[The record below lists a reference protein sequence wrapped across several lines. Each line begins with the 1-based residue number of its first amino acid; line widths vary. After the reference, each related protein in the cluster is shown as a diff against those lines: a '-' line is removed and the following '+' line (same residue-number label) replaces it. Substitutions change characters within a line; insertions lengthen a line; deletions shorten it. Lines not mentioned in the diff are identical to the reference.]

1 MQKSLKIFYFFL
13 ILFSSLSNSL
23 NSDSKAILSE
33 QKLSSDSNEAIT
45 ISISEIKNDVY
56 YGTNKNFYLNTEYKD
71 YNNYFDASDIE
82 NTEFSITLYYSY
94 NTRYYA
100 NCRLWKP
107 VNDYLKVLCQITSY
121 NIYGRSVYIRSSS
134 FYYKSHRIT
143 TPQTG
148 YFTITYINQFPFL
161 YADEQNIVIEEDKKF
176 YELKFKMRDYNNQLL
191 YLNSTD
197 TYISLDKC
205 TGEGNYLICTLEKDD
220 IIEVLKYK
228 NQIFNVYSYNSN
240 SNFNKYRIDLIY
252 NITINDN
259 RISEKKEIY
268 IGITKLLEQYIDQN
282 NYIPYETN
290 VTDISDLV
298 SGLFNVERK
307 DYNDS
312 IICYLKKA
320 GIKPLLSI

>member
-1 MQKSLKIFYFFL
+1 
-13 ILFSSLSNSL
+13 
-23 NSDSKAILSE
+23 
-33 QKLSSDSNEAIT
+33 
-45 ISISEIKNDVY
+45 
-56 YGTNKNFYLNTEYKD
+56 
-71 YNNYFDASDIE
+71 
-82 NTEFSITLYYSY
+82 
-94 NTRYYA
+94 
-100 NCRLWKP
+100 
-107 VNDYLKVLCQITSY
+107 
-121 NIYGRSVYIRSSS
+121 
-134 FYYKSHRIT
+134 
-143 TPQTG
+143 
-148 YFTITYINQFPFL
+148 
-161 YADEQNIVIEEDKKF
+161 
-176 YELKFKMRDYNNQLL
+176 MRDYNNQLL